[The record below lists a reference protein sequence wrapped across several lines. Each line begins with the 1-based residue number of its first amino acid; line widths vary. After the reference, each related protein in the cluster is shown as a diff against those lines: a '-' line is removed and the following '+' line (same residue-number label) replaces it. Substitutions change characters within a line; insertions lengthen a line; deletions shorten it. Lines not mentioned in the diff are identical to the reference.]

1 VDALA
6 LLVAASVA
14 VAVVLIVIGIF
25 SRSTIRAIDRVA
37 LYPTSNA
44 VQVSATGQQGS
55 EPSLLISS
63 SVILSSLQ
71 RLLQRSAWSE
81 RVARDLGRADITLT
95 PSEYLGFR
103 AAAIVLAVAIAWIL
117 GHTVLPSLANPWALL
132 AAAVLGYVIPRLY
145 IRRRQ
150 QARLRA
156 FNDNLAE
163 TITLIANGLR
173 AGSSL
178 LQSLELVSR
187 EARPPVSTEFGRVV
201 REVTIGLPLEA
212 GLNNLVER
220 VRSDDLELLATAISI
235 QYHVGG
241 NLSEILDTISETIR
255 ERVRIKGEIRT
266 LTAQQRLSGYVV
278 GFLPVGLLIF
288 LMIVTPRFIN
298 PMFQQPPSLFGLPL
312 GLFFLGIGALMM
324 LIGFATIRR
333 IVNIDV

>member
-14 VAVVLIVIGIF
+14 VAVVLVVIGIF
-25 SRSTIRAIDRVA
+25 SRNTTRVIDRVA
-37 LYPTSNA
+37 LYPTANA
-44 VQVSATGQQGS
+44 AQVSASGQQGS
-55 EPSLLISS
+55 EPSLLVSS
-63 SVILSSLQ
+63 SVILSNLQ
-71 RLLQRSAWSE
+71 GLLQRSDWS
-81 RVARDLGRADITLT
+81 RRISRDLSRADITLT

-103 AAAIVLAVAIAWIL
+103 AAAIVLAIAIAWIL
-117 GHTVLPSLANPWALL
+117 GRTVLPSLGNPWALL
-132 AAAVLGYVIPRLY
+132 AAAVLGYLIPRLY
-145 IRRRQ
+145 IGRRQ

-212 GLNNLVER
+212 ALNNLVER
-220 VRSDDLELLATAISI
+220 VRSDDLELMSTAISI

-278 GFLPVGLLIF
+278 GFLPVALLLF
-288 LMIVTPRFIN
+288 LMVVTPKFIN
-298 PMFQQPPSLFGLPL
+298 PMFQQPPSLLGLPL
-312 GLFFLGIGALMM
+312 GLFLLGVGAFMM
-324 LIGFATIRR
+324 GIGFATIRR